1 MTRTSLK
8 AGGQRIDYSEA
19 EQLLRTGKTQT
30 EVADLFGVTQAAV
43 AGAIRRGRIKVQY
56 DRVDSDKSGIPWSP
70 IRPEH
75 RQKYLARMLR
85 AAARRADGRGN
96 APVIEAQLDLFL
108 KRLNELDAV
117 VHYDP
122 DTEEGFFRVPRRH
135 GIDKGLIRE
144 PHLDDDGNEI

>member
-1 MTRTSLK
+1 MGRTSLK

-19 EQLLRTGKTQT
+19 EQLLRTGKTQVQ
-30 EVADLFGVTQAAV
+30 VAEKFGVTQAAV

-85 AAARRADGRGN
+85 AAARRDDGRGN
-96 APVIEAQLDLFL
+96 APVIDAQLDLFV
-108 KRLNELDAV
+108 KRMRELDAV

-122 DTEEGFFRVPRRH
+122 DTEEGFFRVPRRE
-135 GIDKGLIRE
+135 GIDKGWVRD
-144 PHLDDDGNEI
+144 PHLDDDGNPV